1 VTDESYDLALKYKR
15 LLVNRALLIAAHLIL
30 ASIVAVAYLSRLNFP
45 WLPFSGGVGGS
56 GLVGALAPP
65 LLPYLVSGIRSRS
78 LVTPSRS
85 RVASFIIFLTITTA
99 LVISLL
105 LGHFGPLGWMGLVV
119 MFGVQAVAYVW
130 SAGILL
136 GARDAL

>member
-78 LVTPSRS
+78 LVTP

>member
-1 VTDESYDLALKYKR
+1 MSTWDFPVKR
-15 LLVNRALLIAAHLIL
+15 ERYTY
-30 ASIVAVAYLSRLNFP
+30 VACRI
-45 WLPFSGGVGGS
+45 GCG
-56 GLVGALAPP
+56 
-65 LLPYLVSGIRSRS
+65 R
-78 LVTPSRS
+78 PSRS

-130 SAGILL
+130 SAGYC
-136 GARDAL
+136 